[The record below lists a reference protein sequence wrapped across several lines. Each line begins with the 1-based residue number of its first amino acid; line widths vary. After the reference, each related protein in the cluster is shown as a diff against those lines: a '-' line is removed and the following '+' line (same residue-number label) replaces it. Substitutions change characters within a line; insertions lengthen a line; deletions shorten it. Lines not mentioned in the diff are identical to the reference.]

1 MNKKER
7 IYAAVGYKG
16 VDRIPTTYRG
26 LKTVSESLLRHFG
39 FQDYTVFS
47 KNYVTFLK
55 KLKADFW
62 AMGHNICYFS
72 TFHPK
77 YVGPVPKHPYVQD
90 GVLFYTL
97 GINAKLARVEKYNYE
112 YAAYVDPPLAGL
124 ESAHDLKKDFLMSR
138 LAHFDFGAQ
147 VNMLYSQ
154 KEKAV
159 MSDSNEIDYSIGEL
173 KHNDEFI
180 ACGSFNSLFIICSY
194 LRGMEQFLMDMHIN
208 KRLAERLIGEV
219 GEFILEFNKRELW
232 SFGDKAEFYCSWDDV
247 ADQRGMMF
255 SPDLFKKYFLPVY
268 KKLFANVKKY
278 NLILDWHCCGNVN
291 EVLPMM
297 IDAGIDIFDVVQTS
311 ARDMNLEN
319 VYNLYGRK
327 VCLHGGVDVQKLL
340 IHKGPKDIKEE
351 VKKIVDLWGTRGGII
366 VSPSHEIEPET
377 PVENILAIYDAI
389 GEEFGGSEV

>member
-7 IYAAVGYKG
+7 IYAAVGFKG
-16 VDRIPTTYRG
+16 VDRVPTTYRG
-26 LKTVSESLLRHFG
+26 LKPVSESLLKYFG
-39 FQDYTVFS
+39 FDDYAVFS
-47 KNYVTFLK
+47 KNYLAFLR

-62 AMGHNICYFS
+62 GMGHNLCYFS

-77 YVGPVPKHPYVQD
+77 YVGPPPDPPYIRD
-90 GVLFYTL
+90 GVLFYAL

-124 ESAHDLKKDFLMSR
+124 DSAQDLKKDFLMSK
-138 LAHFDFGAQ
+138 LDLFDFTTR

-159 MSDSNEIDYSIGEL
+159 LSDSNEIDFSIDEL
-173 KHNDEFI
+173 KGNDEFI

-194 LRGMEQFLMDMHIN
+194 LRGMEQFLMDMHID
-208 KRLAERLIGEV
+208 KKFAERLIGEV
-219 GEFILEFNKRELW
+219 GEFILEFNKREIS
-232 SFGDKAEFYCSWDDV
+232 SFGDQAEFYCSWDDV

-255 SPDLFKKYFLPVY
+255 SPNLFKKYFLPVY
-268 KKLFANVKKY
+268 NKLFDNVKK
-278 NLILDWHCCGNVN
+278 NGLILDWHCCGNVN

-311 ARDMNLEN
+311 ARDMSLER
-319 VYNLYGRK
+319 VYKLFGRK
-327 VCLHGGVDVQKLL
+327 VCLHGGIDVQKLL
-340 IHKGPKDIKEE
+340 IHKGPKEIKEE

-366 VSPSHEIEPET
+366 VAPAHEIEPET
-377 PVENILAIYDAI
+377 PIENILAIYDAI
-389 GEEFGGSEV
+389 DEQFSGR